1 MACKLKC
8 PNCKRILKERGD
20 GGKLAQGTYV
30 VFVGEPRRVRCTSCK
45 TEDSVEAFDPWL
57 EVYKT

>member
-8 PNCKRILKERGD
+8 PNCKRILKELGD

-30 VFVGEPRRVRCTSCK
+30 VLAGEPRKVRCTKCGVEG
-45 TEDSVEAFDPWL
+45 TVEAFDSWA
-57 EVYKT
+57 EAS